1 MAPVWR
7 DAAGF
12 VSVQAAFQ
20 ALPAD
25 VRVLVGPGFAARLID
40 AGHPV
45 EARVIYDT
53 TVRSGGAQDAAL
65 ELVGARLAALD
76 GHPTEAAQAMAALVE
91 KDAGGSVDALA
102 DLVRLALEQGM
113 EIPDKT
119 VTDLRA
125 AALQYRGTAEEATLR
140 GLLAEALARRGELSA
155 AVAEARAAA
164 IDLPGQTAAFD
175 ALAVRLMAEA
185 DPAAVGAAAYAGTV
199 LDAAD
204 VIAAAAADDPARTTI
219 ARQLV
224 ALGLPDPAL
233 AMIAPT
239 LSQGAMPARLVAAE
253 ARIRKGEGAE
263 ARVALGPLAG
273 PESAAVRARAFALD
287 GISARR
293 GRRWRAAAS
302 RPGRNTPGSRA
313 TGGRRGRRLRVTPRG
328 RRWRRGWRRAAA
340 RRRLRRRTR
349 QSSRRMRPFSSRCRR
364 STGPASG
371 RRGSCSRPGRRWAA
385 SSRASWPATECSH
398 FSSASTLSSSCY
410 CCILSSRVNDFSTI
424 AARWRPV

>member
-1 MAPVWR
+1 M
-7 DAAGF
+7 
-12 VSVQAAFQ
+12 
-20 ALPAD
+20 
-25 VRVLVGPGFAARLID
+25 RVLVGPGFAARLID

-91 KDAGGSVDALA
+91 KDAGGSVDALT

-140 GLLAEALARRGELSA
+140 GLLAEALARQGELSA

-164 IDLPGQTAAFD
+164 TDLPGQAAAFD

-204 VIAAAAADDPARTTI
+204 LIAAAAADDPARTTI

-287 GISARR
+287 GDFGEARAALAR
-293 GRRWRAAAS
+293 GGIAPGAEYAWQSGDWGAARAAAS
-302 RPGRNTPGSRA
+302 GDAARQAMAAWMETRGGTATPAAGDPAKLPPDAAFQQPLPSLDRPSLGAARQLLA
-313 TGGRRGRRLRVTPRG
+313 TGPQVGGFVEGVLAG
-328 RRWRRGWRRAAA
+328 
-340 RRRLRRRTR
+340 
-349 QSSRRMRPFSSRCRR
+349 
-364 STGPASG
+364 
-371 RRGSCSRPGRRWAA
+371 
-385 SSRASWPATECSH
+385 
-398 FSSASTLSSSCY
+398 
-410 CCILSSRVNDFSTI
+410 N
-424 AARWRPV
+424 